1 MTVPNGNGAR
11 ERSRSRGEQGESLV
25 PIIDIGALSTNDKA
39 AQKAVAQ
46 KIGKACEEIGFFVVV
61 NHGIPSDVIDAAWN
75 QTLDFFDLPLDEKK
89 KYVSEDEAK
98 NPYGHLAQ
106 LVWVGLRE
114 AFSLLRSGEI
124 FVTVRVFE
132 NVYVSFGFNEPLDP
146 ESDRQ
151 ELAHKLLAFGH
162 GVLTS
167 IQHLWRGY
175 SVLGG
180 EQLSRGKELENGNH
194 SKQMGDLKDTVQPVD
209 MCCMLWAGHGRY
221 QPVFFAPI
229 HSTIPNL

>member
-1 MTVPNGNGAR
+1 LDLPPLATCRRLSPFASVVQESHHNFRSSMTVPNGNGAR

-106 LVWVGLRE
+106 LV
-114 AFSLLRSGEI
+114 
-124 FVTVRVFE
+124 
-132 NVYVSFGFNEPLDP
+132 
-146 ESDRQ
+146 
-151 ELAHKLLAFGH
+151 
-162 GVLTS
+162 
-167 IQHLWRGY
+167 
-175 SVLGG
+175 
-180 EQLSRGKELENGNH
+180 
-194 SKQMGDLKDTVQPVD
+194 
-209 MCCMLWAGHGRY
+209 
-221 QPVFFAPI
+221 
-229 HSTIPNL
+229 